1 MDTTTESIDIRINRY
16 IKEVLGRTDAEVSSM
31 RLSEKMSLIEMND
44 KDKWNEFKVG
54 LRESGYII

>member
-31 RLSEKMSLIEMND
+31 KLSEKMSLIEMNN
-44 KDKWNEFKVG
+44 KDKWSEFKVG
-54 LRESGYII
+54 LRQSGYII